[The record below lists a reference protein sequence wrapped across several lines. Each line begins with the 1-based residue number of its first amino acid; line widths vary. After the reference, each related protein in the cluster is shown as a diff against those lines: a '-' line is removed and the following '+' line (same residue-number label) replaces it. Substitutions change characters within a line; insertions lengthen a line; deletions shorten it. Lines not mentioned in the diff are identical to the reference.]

1 MARANRYILPGQVYH
16 VTHRCHN
23 RAFLLKFARDRD
35 AYRCMLRERLGRF
48 PVSLLGYCLTSN
60 HVHLL
65 LQIQGG
71 DPRILAQFMQTLEGD
86 FAQAYNLRKGRSGAY
101 WSDRYHAVMVE
112 RGEHL
117 WRCLRYID
125 LNMVRAGVVREPAE
139 WAWCGYGELVGLRR
153 RYRVVDLSACAEAL
167 GSAKSV
173 EAMIGRYRETVE
185 AALSQRALAREA
197 VWTESLA
204 VGGEA
209 FVRAMAK
216 RIRNRMAVETEQSAD
231 DVWCVREPEMP
242 YSRFSDPRNNAKG
255 PKSWLPRT

>member
-167 GSAKSV
+167 ADRGRTTGLSRAARGCAGKRAEKGGL
-173 EAMIGRYRETVE
+173 EALFEGV
-185 AALSQRALAREA
+185 LSR
-197 VWTESLA
+197 
-204 VGGEA
+204 
-209 FVRAMAK
+209 
-216 RIRNRMAVETEQSAD
+216 
-231 DVWCVREPEMP
+231 
-242 YSRFSDPRNNAKG
+242 
-255 PKSWLPRT
+255 